1 MTASEP
7 TADSTPETPPPSAA
21 LPPPPPATTGGR
33 RGALLGGVALV
44 VAIIALAATASE
56 PFWAPLVVPPPEKAQ
71 LAALSDRLDQAVADD
86 GNRLR
91 DLSQRVDAL
100 ARQVAAAP
108 AAEGADTTARLSALA
123 GQVQDLTRRLDQA
136 GQSQADL
143 KAALG
148 RTDSAL
154 AQATG
159 RTDALAHALDPRR
172 DAAVALVL
180 AAGQLRGAVA
190 EGRPYAPELAAVRAI
205 AAGDTLKGSTGS
217 LSADLQAL
225 APMADRGVPT
235 RADLARRFD
244 AAASAA
250 VAADRPQGGSWG
262 EQLWNRLRALV
273 RVRHQPGDVPGTSA
287 DAVTARAAASLQ
299 RGDLDR
305 AVTEVAALT
314 GPPAIA
320 LAPWLADAR
329 ARLAADRAATGLD
342 AGVLTLLAATGG
354 TGTAP
359 KAAP

>member
-1 MTASEP
+1 M
-7 TADSTPETPPPSAA
+7 DQTPESPPPSAD
-21 LPPPPPATTGGR
+21 LPPPPPTGGR
-33 RGALLGGVALV
+33 RGTLLGGAALV
-44 VAIIALAATASE
+44 LAVIALAAAGTE
-56 PFWAPLVVPPPEKAQ
+56 PFWGPLVAPPPAQ
-71 LAALSDRLDQAVADD
+71 AELAALSDRLDRAIADD
-86 GNRLR
+86 GNRLH
-91 DLSQRVDAL
+91 DLAARIDAL
-100 ARQVAAAP
+100 AHQVAAVP
-108 AAEGADTTARLSALA
+108 AESGDAAARLSSLSA
-123 GQVQDLTRRLDQA
+123 QVQDLTRRLDQA
-136 GQSQADL
+136 GQDTSAL

-205 AAGDTLKGSTGS
+205 AAGDSLKGSAGG

-225 APMADRGVPT
+225 EPGADRGIPT

-262 EQLWNRLRALV
+262 EQLWDRLQSLV
-273 RVRHQPGDVPGTSA
+273 RIRHQPGDVPGTSA
-287 DAVTARAAASLQ
+287 DAVTARAAAALQ
-299 RGDLDR
+299 RGDLNQ
-305 AVTEVAALT
+305 AANEVAALK
-314 GPPAIA
+314 GPAA
-320 LAPWLADAR
+320 AAVAPWLAEAR
-329 ARLAADRAATGLD
+329 ARLAADHAAAGLD

-354 TGTAP
+354 TGGAAP